1 MASGSCVFKVSRQTL
16 FKCSSRLLYENTC
29 LPSRTSN
36 NLFKTFGTVNKNFD
50 NSVFGTRMFGVDVIR
65 GGSAARAETTSTI
78 VGLSKLQAQELVLR
92 LTDDERAVL
101 VAALEEYDS
110 KRLKEEF
117 QGQLGA
123 SIWRSKYG
131 RPSRM
136 PKLGDV
142 DPTGSYCKLPEDWMK
157 RKVAER
163 IPRPTTKNLVD
174 MAVANSI
181 PFIGFGFL
189 DNFFMLI
196 FGDYIDIYLG
206 SYFFLS
212 TMAAAAL
219 GNTFSDVLGIGTAF
233 YVERMANKVGFCP
246 PKLTPAQL
254 DMPISRNFANLGR
267 VIGVTIGCL
276 LGMVPLLF
284 FDHKDDDET
293 KDNKSK
299 NKK

>member
-117 QGQLGA
+117 Q
-123 SIWRSKYG
+123 
-131 RPSRM
+131 
-136 PKLGDV
+136 
-142 DPTGSYCKLPEDWMK
+142 
-157 RKVAER
+157 AER